1 MIFVR
6 DKNSSTD
13 TNLELND
20 TMDGEMQCQTSVFI
34 KEDMFIT
41 SDSTKCDAEPG
52 FELNHLELLGFE
64 MLQVVISLFP
74 TDYRKFF
81 IFKF

>member
-13 TNLELND
+13 TILELND
-20 TMDGEMQCQTSVFI
+20 TMDVEMQCQTSVFI

-52 FELNHLELLGFE
+52 FELNPLELLELGFE
-64 MLQVVISLFP
+64 MLQVVILLFP
-74 TDYRKFF
+74 ID
-81 IFKF
+81 